1 MILNSNREEEGSEV
15 VQTSPGSYQLPAN
28 VHLLTLAIIP
38 ETEQV
43 RILNLMKIYLFLQE
57 LNGIVG
63 NCYICLLNRS
73 IKSRYYEKPTKSK
86 YFFIFC
92 GLLTIHICSL
102 YVDLLNKFNRLEK
115 QKYLV
120 IGRKLNLTV
129 FVLVAGKIGALFSSR

>member
-1 MILNSNREEEGSEV
+1 MILNSNQEEEGSEI

-43 RILNLMKIYLFLQE
+43 RILNLMKISIPFFLQE

-73 IKSRYYEKPTKSK
+73 LQIRETE
-86 YFFIFC
+86 
-92 GLLTIHICSL
+92 
-102 YVDLLNKFNRLEK
+102 V
-115 QKYLV
+115 V
-120 IGRKLNLTV
+120 IGRKLY
-129 FVLVAGKIGALFSSR
+129 